1 MHVTEALSTLLAQ
14 HTDPHSTVEIEP
26 LIEHC
31 AAYLRSRG
39 DYIYLKKYIFN
50 ELANI
55 SRDMRN
61 TTAFSE
67 QYPEFSRKGH

>member
-14 HTDPHSTVEIEP
+14 HIDPHSTVEIEP

-31 AAYLRSRG
+31 AAYLRSRD
-39 DYIYLKKYIFN
+39 DYINLKKYIFN
-50 ELANI
+50 ELAYI

-61 TTAFSE
+61 TIAFSE

>member
-31 AAYLRSRG
+31 AT
-39 DYIYLKKYIFN
+39 YLKSRDDYLDLKKHIFN
-50 ELANI
+50 TLAHI

-61 TTAFSE
+61 TIAFSE